1 MFMPGAGEYNGEQSS
16 PCPCEVYVPFEWTGH
31 TSMNQCYSWDF
42 FLLFFFLITMETT
55 VPSRK
60 GNLGCG
66 TCFDNN
72 I

>member
-16 PCPCEVYVPFEWTGH
+16 PCPCEVYVPFEWTRTH
-31 TSMNQCYSWDF
+31 KYESVL
-42 FLLFFFLITMETT
+42 FLGFFFFFIITMETT

-66 TCFDNN
+66 TCFDSN